1 MLLLLFCLLLHR
13 INNSRL
19 DVVPVTIA
27 LAQSEFGLSKSIVTL
42 KKVSR
47 QRLS

>member
-19 DVVPVTIA
+19 DAV
-27 LAQSEFGLSKSIVTL
+27 SVTL
-42 KKVSR
+42 ALDDLFSLQDASFNPTPDRVR
-47 QRLS
+47 IF